1 VVVAGTYR
9 PFAESPTLP
18 LLQSLGAALSAR
30 GCEVDRVLLPF
41 TSEDEA
47 CLDALLGLRC
57 LDVSEAGGS
66 PVDCLIAVG
75 LAASAL
81 VHPHKRV
88 WLTADAARVQPAR
101 ADDAAGRRH
110 PGHWE
115 RLFLGEARKVFA
127 ASEALARSVWDAAA
141 REVAGVVVPPLQ
153 SDLVRTPTHP
163 AREAFVCHVRESS
176 PQMPA
181 LLEAMS
187 RSTAACRFDIVVE
200 GRADGVADLV
210 AQVNGRGHLAGR
222 VQVVRGASRQRQAD
236 LIAEAR
242 ALVYTPGGSV
252 ACDWPILAA
261 FHARTPVVV
270 LQGAGAPLD
279 LVRHGQNG
287 LVVEPRSQP
296 LAEVLDTLWRD
307 EAQAAHL
314 GEAGYET
321 LETRGLSWE
330 AAAAALL
337 A

>member
-1 VVVAGTYR
+1 
-9 PFAESPTLP
+9 
-18 LLQSLGAALSAR
+18 
-30 GCEVDRVLLPF
+30 
-41 TSEDEA
+41 
-47 CLDALLGLRC
+47 
-57 LDVSEAGGS
+57 
-66 PVDCLIAVG
+66 
-75 LAASAL
+75 
-81 VHPHKRV
+81 
-88 WLTADAARVQPAR
+88 
-101 ADDAAGRRH
+101 
-110 PGHWE
+110 
-115 RLFLGEARKVFA
+115 LGEARKVFA

-176 PQMPA
+176 PQVAA

-187 RSTAACRFDIVVE
+187 RSTAACRFDIIVE

-210 AQVNGRGHLAGR
+210 AQVAGRGHLGER
-222 VQVVRGASRQRQAD
+222 VQVVGGASRQRQAD

-242 ALVYTPGGSV
+242 ALVYTPGGGV
-252 ACDWPILAA
+252 AGDWPILAA